1 MAILNLTIYGVSI
14 SKKADN
20 TVESNLVLSTEETTV
35 GKNVSVVK
43 KEVELTNKDNTKCS
57 YYLSLVNLQFRKKM
71 YQPTEI
77 NAEISVVLKKSDDP
91 WVPVSRSAM
100 EELFLK
106 KKVSLVDMQGVTSET
121 IPEYKKVG
129 EDFYVQS
136 VHVKYKSDY
145 MRVILRIF
153 SLDKVMTLENTCRT
167 FVGKKLKAGILT
179 NEIKEFVA
187 PYDKE
192 KKLAFD
198 ANSMKNLAY
207 QYNGTTTSEHIFPF
221 LVQYNESFYDMLA
234 RTTNRWG
241 EFMYYENGK
250 LFIGCPE
257 STAYKVPTTKD
268 EFSQQQGDVKLPLL
282 ESMSY
287 FDVDEQEARGDKYDC
302 GAGYEGNMLDDPI
315 RIDPKKISG
324 NLFCWGGKLDKV
336 VMKKFSSFF
345 KNDKNIPTFLGG
357 ELFNDL
363 YDLAKQGSDVSSSN
377 NDREDAFFTDEK
389 KNLAEPEQYGE
400 HDYGKKGDEDKA
412 MSFNPFSEIGS
423 KYDKAKYF
431 NILKNEISAGKDAVC
446 INFDTSYP
454 NLKLGQIIEVYA
466 QQYIVTQIDCL
477 TNIPIKLKDDLW
489 VVSSDKADYSFQ
501 VYALAKQANQFYP
514 TVIPA
519 GHVRLAD
526 PQIATVTDAGDPN
539 DSGRVRVMFSWQ
551 DIKKDEDDK
560 ITDDTK
566 KISSPWI
573 QFAANAG
580 GQKGIMGKHYEGDK
594 VFVGFVDG
602 NVERPYVMGA
612 ISNGAGA
619 DIHCATAGGHQ
630 LKINDDAAGIMSFL
644 TGMFSPAWGSFS
656 DFIPGMGD
664 LNPFSSAKNNL
675 ALAGGF
681 ELSDN
686 YGLYKI
692 SGSTDS
698 REVNIASPWGD
709 VNINAFTGITI
720 SAPNGDV
727 TIKGKNVRIEAG
739 NNLDLVSGTNVGYKL
754 WKSKNDEKAFSG
766 ATLAVSMAAL
776 VAKKLAEK
784 FIQVVDL
791 SMVRS
796 VVEVVMRPMEGA
808 LTVKSNRFLKLES
821 GDKECEY
828 PKLAFNEEK
837 KMALLNAE
845 VKDSILSTVG
855 SGANLSVG
863 DGTVTLINAA
873 DAVAKD
879 LCTRFMEK
887 YNACVDKKE
896 EFNVLVRE
904 LTRWAD
910 DNTKAVCNTYDE
922 MKNDLW
928 KETDLDKKFEEDKV
942 GIKDDNVKISDRIS
956 GLSDAKSLVSDA
968 CFARLKSNFQGS
980 DFKRYKMIIGKRR
993 MMRLAVI
1000 SAARD
1005 LRKAICD
1012 LYMLEMKQEDVNK
1025 HFSWYWTTMPKD
1037 FKKKMLKA
1045 VSKEK
1050 CPNAPVYKIK
1060 DIKKNLSSRMR
1071 SMPNTQKYMKRLI
1084 AMNLLEELGFTDDM
1098 RKKVNGAVV
1107 AKPDASTLSPATAGN
1122 IMHDVTWRKYVKSL
1136 SGVPPISKA
1145 TDTLGGA
1152 VKGAVKGV
1160 IDDMYETANLKKS
1173 YHEWYAWG
1181 DGKKGSILIGS
1192 ADDTFELR
1200 GNEFKKVEDVLKP
1213 SLKSLN
1219 GSTLDDSEKEKV
1231 EAFVKKI
1238 KGALIKF

>member
-1 MAILNLTIYGVSI
+1 MARLRL
-14 SKKADN
+14 
-20 TVESNLVLSTEETTV
+20 TV
-35 GKNVSVVK
+35 GKITVATEKETGKFVVPVSLLNMSIY
-43 KEVELTNKDNTKCS
+43 EM
-57 YYLSLVNLQFRKKM
+57 SLVNFSFKKKM
-71 YQPTEI
+71 YQPTEVLADLSI
-77 NAEISVVLKKSDDP
+77 CKNDKSNSIWKPLQRNQIEALFKHQQVKLEVVRNDGDENDGELIDIVGDDYYVQEARPCYYPDSMVVKLKIYSMDKLLTLTRQCKSWTAKKLSDHILKK
-91 WVPVSRSAM
+91 
-100 EELFLK
+100 ELPNYPIPYNK
-106 KKVSLVDMQGVTSET
+106 DASEMCVKCDTSHMKHLV
-121 IPEYKKVG
+121 
-129 EDFYVQS
+129 
-136 VHVKYKSDY
+136 
-145 MRVILRIF
+145 
-153 SLDKVMTLENTCRT
+153 
-167 FVGKKLKAGILT
+167 
-179 NEIKEFVA
+179 
-187 PYDKE
+187 
-192 KKLAFD
+192 
-198 ANSMKNLAY
+198 KNG
-207 QYNGTTTSEHIFPF
+207 QEHIFPY

-345 KNDKNIPTFLGG
+345 KNEKNIPTFLGG

-363 YDLAKQGSDVSSSN
+363 YDLAKQDSDVSSSN

-389 KNLAEPEQYGE
+389 RNLAEPEQYGE

-477 TNIPIKLKDDLW
+477 TNIPLKPKDNLW

-551 DIKKDEDDK
+551 DVKKDEDDK

-612 ISNGAGA
+612 ISKGASA

-784 FIQVVDL
+784 FIQLVDL

-1012 LYMLEMKQEDVNK
+1012 LYKLEMKQEDVNK

-1050 CPNAPVYKIK
+1050 CPNAPVYKIR
-1060 DIKKNLSSRMR
+1060 DRKKNLSSRMR

-1107 AKPDASTLSPATAGN
+1107 AKPDASTLSPSTEGN
-1122 IMHDVTWRKYVKSL
+1122 IMHDVTWRTYVKSL

>member
-1 MAILNLTIYGVSI
+1 MAILNLTIHDVSLP
-14 SKKADN
+14 KEGGTTEKADI
-20 TVESNLVLSTEETTV
+20 LFSTEEKMDQQGNSQLVT
-35 GKNVSVVK
+35 
-43 KEVELTNKDNTKCS
+43 KELKLTNKNNKQGV
-57 YYLSLVNLQFRKKM
+57 YNFSLVNLQFHKRM
-71 YQPTEI
+71 YRPTEI
-77 NAEISVVLKKSDDP
+77 TAELSVVNKDGGA
-91 WVPVSRSAM
+91 WVPVMRNVITAM
-100 EELFLK
+100 FK
-106 KKVSLVDMQGVTSET
+106 DRRVSLIDVQNVDLSKD

-129 EDFYVQS
+129 DDFYVQA
-136 VHVKYKSDY
+136 VHVKYKSDC
-145 MRVILRIF
+145 MRIVLGIY
-153 SLDKVMTLENTCRT
+153 SLDKLMTLENTCRT

-179 NEIKEFVA
+179 EEVGKFKA
-187 PYDKE
+187 PYDE
-192 KKLAFD
+192 KKTLAFNAD
-198 ANSMKNLAY
+198 SMKNLAY
-207 QYNGTTTSEHIFPF
+207 LYSGKSSEHIFPF

-250 LFIGCPE
+250 LFVGCPE
-257 STAYKVPTTKD
+257 STVYKVPTTKD
-268 EFSQQQGDVKLPLL
+268 ELSQQKGDVKLPLL
-282 ESMSY
+282 DSMSY
-287 FDVDEQEARGDKYDC
+287 FDADEQEASGDKYDC

-345 KNDKNIPTFLGG
+345 KNEKNIPTFLGG

-363 YDLAKQGSDVSSSN
+363 YDLARQGSDVSSSN

-389 KNLAEPEQYGE
+389 KKLAEPEQYGE
-400 HDYGKKGDEDKA
+400 HDYGKKGEVDKA
-412 MSFNPFSEIGS
+412 MSFNPFSEIDS
-423 KYDKAKYF
+423 AYDKKKYF
-431 NILKNEISAGKDAVC
+431 GILKNEITAGKDAVC

-454 NLKLGQIIEVYA
+454 NLKLGQIIEIYN

-477 TNIPIKLKDDLW
+477 TNIPLTPKDNLW
-489 VVSSDKADYSFQ
+489 MVSSDKANYSFQ
-501 VYALAKQANQFYP
+501 VYALAKQTNQFYP

-612 ISNGAGA
+612 ISKGASA

-766 ATLAVSMAAL
+766 TTLAVSMAAL

-1012 LYMLEMKQEDVNK
+1012 LYKLEMKQEDVNK

-1050 CPNAPVYKIK
+1050 CPNAPVYKIR
-1060 DIKKNLSSRMR
+1060 DRKKNLSSRMR

-1107 AKPDASTLSPATAGN
+1107 AKPDASTLSPSTEGN
-1122 IMHDVTWRKYVKSL
+1122 IMHDVTWRTYVKSL